1 MRSSIVFRSLSVL
14 TIMVLGVASGCTGE
28 GAECDPLDSEN
39 TCPQGDGFAQLCS
52 IPDGTRCVNVCEGA
66 QSLPGDTCER
76 DANCASPL
84 TCDNDRLAVSSCEC
98 VLACPSVGA
107 APDSV
112 QAGGACSETA
122 DCAQD
127 LTCDNE
133 MVGIS
138 SCTCM
143 AGTGGTGGTGGNGG
157 TGGCTSASGELAISL
172 DWKGGGDLDLGMQ
185 TPLGSVAPGFE
196 GQPGA
201 DPDCTHGG
209 NDTGTLGQETM
220 TCPNPP
226 AVGNYEIHV
235 DSEADEVINFT
246 LTVTVG
252 GQHVSPLEFGIPP
265 LQTGTSPVMSS
276 IPAGSFQEWV
286 TDFCLE

>member
-1 MRSSIVFRSLSVL
+1 
-14 TIMVLGVASGCTGE
+14 
-28 GAECDPLDSEN
+28 
-39 TCPQGDGFAQLCS
+39 
-52 IPDGTRCVNVCEGA
+52 
-66 QSLPGDTCER
+66 
-76 DANCASPL
+76 
-84 TCDNDRLAVSSCEC
+84 
-98 VLACPSVGA
+98 
-107 APDSV
+107 
-112 QAGGACSETA
+112 
-122 DCAQD
+122 
-127 LTCDNE
+127 
-133 MVGIS
+133 
-138 SCTCM
+138 M

-276 IPAGSFQEWV
+276 IPAGSWNCKTSKKRQASHFLTPTKAYNRLRVSPAVFEMS
-286 TDFCLE
+286 LEVFRP